1 MRGKVCDTATLG
13 AYVTGNPRLLLLL
26 IDFSRGKL
34 VGATQIPWNA
44 LSSLRVIDNLLKSF
58 SVLAIHIYC
67 LLLEHGFS
75 LSDEYAAAFIINVA
89 ESSRCYERARLLIF
103 EADAQLITRLVESG
117 QSVVISSVAAA
128 AIAPWLV
135 KSIDQEVG
143 ATLHI
148 VGYSFSCRWLA
159 IGVELRKFRIRFS
172 HVGGT
177 AINHIMRVEPRIW
190 SDGCLA
196 PLLHCG
202 QVDMRG

>member
-1 MRGKVCDTATLG
+1 M
-13 AYVTGNPRLLLLL
+13 
-26 IDFSRGKL
+26 
-34 VGATQIPWNA
+34 
-44 LSSLRVIDNLLKSF
+44 IDNLLKSF

-67 LLLEHGFS
+67 LSLEHGFS

-148 VGYSFSCRWLA
+148 VGCSFSCR
-159 IGVELRKFRIRFS
+159 
-172 HVGGT
+172 
-177 AINHIMRVEPRIW
+177 
-190 SDGCLA
+190 
-196 PLLHCG
+196 
-202 QVDMRG
+202 